1 MQKSESRVA
10 LMLDVHFES
19 AGITLEQIE
28 PMLTRSAGHRCL
40 YPALDAASGALVI
53 HVAFDLEILEA
64 LWRQPCGVELRR

>member
-1 MQKSESRVA
+1 MQNSEPRVA

-28 PMLTRSAGHRCL
+28 PMLTRSAGHCCL
-40 YPALDAASGALVI
+40 YPALYAATGAQGI

-64 LWRQPCGVELRR
+64 LGASLAR